1 MIRRPPRSTLF
12 PYTTLFRSGAI
23 VACDSRGVLHPGRED
38 LARTREIDVDGLRS
52 MNELNPDALTIAAAL
67 DAGEDLANVPGL
79 AVQRV
84 LDREGLL
91 ARTREFGRRFGDL
104 LRKRFADHPHVGDI
118 RGRGLFHALELVADR
133 GTRRG
138 FADGRVAP
146 GRLMRLAME
155 AGLICYPG
163 GIEVDGAAVPH
174 IMLAPPMILEESHM
188 EECCDKLATVL
199 DQALHA

>member
-1 MIRRPPRSTLF
+1 MTLAVADQI
-12 PYTTLFRSGAI
+12 GA
-23 VACDSRGVLHPGRED
+23 AH
-38 LARTREIDVDGLRS
+38 
-52 MNELNPDALTIAAAL
+52 ALQ
-67 DAGEDLANVPGL
+67 GL
-79 AVQRV
+79 AQQTHGGGTIVNV
-84 LDREGLL
+84 GSTASNKGYPGGSAYAGSKFGGIGL
-91 ARTREFGRRFGDL
+91 TQSF
-104 LRKRFADHPHVGDI
+104 
-118 RGRGLFHALELVADR
+118 ALELVADR